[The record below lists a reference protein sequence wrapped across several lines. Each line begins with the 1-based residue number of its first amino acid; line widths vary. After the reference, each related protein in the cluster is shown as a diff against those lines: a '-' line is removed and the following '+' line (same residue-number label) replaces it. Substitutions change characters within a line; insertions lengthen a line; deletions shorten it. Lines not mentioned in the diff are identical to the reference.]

1 MPNTMTD
8 REIIYTP
15 AQIRLGS
22 VAILEINGK
31 NYKHGQ
37 GSKKKNQ

>member
-1 MPNTMTD
+1 
-8 REIIYTP
+8 
-15 AQIRLGS
+15 LGS

-37 GSKKKNQ
+37 GSKKRTSEDRSSKVGYWSIIGTVN